1 LEQTRRPAS
10 IFRRDEG
17 NFAEDSQGAQRDI
30 FQVADGSGDHIQ
42 DAGHARGANST
53 RMYSAEPLPHFVDEY
68 LAWLHETHPTDA
80 TFDGV
85 HLHDDLLEDLSRAA
99 IDAQVRDLGGFAR
112 RLAAIDPACL
122 TDTER
127 LERPALDASIRARL
141 FELETVRTWERN
153 PQHYGDLISTSLA
166 GQVLFDY
173 APLPER
179 ARRVLS
185 KLHQVPR
192 LIQAAR
198 DNIKD
203 PPGIFIK
210 VGLESLRGTLRFIE
224 ADLPRAFGGLHDMRV
239 LGDLADASTEAAQAI
254 GSYVAY
260 LENELAP
267 RARGSFRLGRDVFQ
281 QKLRL
286 DEGITLDADRLL
298 AIANRELQ
306 ATQDEFRRVAS
317 RLDPKQKDP
326 FAAWARAKAE
336 HPAAG
341 ELVATAQAQLDE
353 LKTFIQRQDIVSL
366 PAAAGVQV
374 APTPRF
380 YRWTFASMW
389 TPGPFETRPLRAYYY
404 ITDADPS
411 WPADRQE
418 EHLRD
423 FNYGALWSISIHEVY
438 PGHFTHYQHLRQVSA
453 TLRKS
458 ILFSSTAMVEGWA
471 HYCEHMMV
479 EAGFR
484 RQDPNI
490 KLGQLAEALIRLCR
504 LIVGIRLHCE
514 DLSVEQGVR
523 FFRDEAYLEEAS
535 ARREAERGTFDPAYV
550 LYSLG
555 KLMVLKLRDDYKAH
569 KGAKYSARA
578 FHDALLGNGTVPLWL
593 HRNLMLGENN
603 GSMLE

>member
-1 LEQTRRPAS
+1 
-10 IFRRDEG
+10 
-17 NFAEDSQGAQRDI
+17 
-30 FQVADGSGDHIQ
+30 
-42 DAGHARGANST
+42 
-53 RMYSAEPLPHFVDEY
+53 MYSAEPLPHFVDEY
-68 LAWLHETHPTDA
+68 LAWLHETHPTNA

-85 HLHDDLLEDLSRAA
+85 HLHDDLLEDLSRTAV
-99 IDAQVRDLGGFAR
+99 DAQVRDLGGFAR
-112 RLAAIDPACL
+112 RLAAIDPTRL
-122 TDTER
+122 TDIER
-127 LERPALDASIRARL
+127 LERPALDANIRARL

-153 PQHYGDLISTSLA
+153 PQHYGDLVSTSLA

-192 LIQAAR
+192 LMQAAR

-224 ADLPRAFGGLHDMRV
+224 EDLPRAFGGLHDLHV
-239 LGDLADASTEAAQAI
+239 LGDLADASTEAAAAI
-254 GSYVAY
+254 GAYVAY
-260 LENELAP
+260 LENDLAP
-267 RARGSFRLGRDVFQ
+267 RARGPFRLGRDVFQ

-298 AIANRELQ
+298 AIANRELRAMQ
-306 ATQDEFRRVAS
+306 EEFRRVAS
-317 RLDPKQKDP
+317 KLDSKDP

-336 HPAAG
+336 HPATG
-341 ELVATAQAQLDE
+341 EVVATAQEQLDE
-353 LKTFIQRQDIVSL
+353 LKTFIQRQNLVSL
-366 PAAAGVQV
+366 PASAEVQV

-404 ITDADPS
+404 VTDADPS
-411 WPADRQE
+411 WPAARQE

-438 PGHFTHYQHLRQVSA
+438 PGHFLHYQHLRKVSA

-471 HYCEHMMV
+471 HYAEHMMV

-484 RQDPNI
+484 RQDPAV

-514 DLSVEQGVR
+514 DMSVEQGVR
-523 FFRDEAYLEEAS
+523 FFRDEAYVEEVS
-535 ARREAERGTFDPAYV
+535 ARREAERGTFDPSYI

-555 KLMVLKLRDDYKAH
+555 KLMVLKLRDDYKAS
-569 KGAKYSARA
+569 KGDKYSART
-578 FHDALLGNGTVPLWL
+578 FHDTLLGQGTVPLWL
-593 HRNLMLGENN
+593 HRKLMLGENN